1 MNINWNSAWREAV
14 SRMSNISHVGYWNQR
29 ADDYDDFIR
38 TSEFAYG
45 EVMAKV
51 LAQAGMLG
59 PESRVLEI
67 ASGVGA
73 VTLPL
78 ASRCAEVVAI
88 EPAER
93 MADCLEGNARARG
106 LANIEIR
113 RQTLEQA
120 MGGIPENSFDFTLMC
135 HASWQFP
142 EIMEVARFMDAT
154 SRKGACLADTAGLDD
169 QAQGEMYKALGIDA
183 DCTDRCPYLFNL
195 LYAEGCRPNVR
206 MIDYTMRRSVDS
218 ALSMW
223 QLLLGKYRTPTAED
237 LALIN
242 DHVAQRA
249 RNGLYEVP
257 SVMAVMWW
265 GKRPGTM

>member
-1 MNINWNSAWREAV
+1 MNCDWERAWREAV
-14 SRMSNISHVGYWNQR
+14 SRMSSISHVGYWNQR

-38 TSEFAYG
+38 SSEFAYG
-45 EVMAKV
+45 EAMAEV

-78 ASRCAEVVAI
+78 ASRCAGVVAI
-88 EPAER
+88 EPADK
-93 MADCLEGNARARG
+93 MADRLAGNAQARD
-106 LANIEIR
+106 LTNIEIR
-113 RQTLEQA
+113 RQTLEDA

-135 HASWQFP
+135 HAAWQFP
-142 EIMEVARFMDAT
+142 DIMDVVRFMDTA
-154 SRKGACLADTAGLDD
+154 SRTGACLADTAGFDD
-169 QAQGEMYKALGIDA
+169 QAHGEMYKALGIDA
-183 DCTDRCPYLFNL
+183 DCTDRFPYLFNL
-195 LYAEGCRPNVR
+195 LYAGGYRPNVR
-206 MIDYTMRRSVDS
+206 MLAYTMRRSVDS

-223 QLLLGKYRTPTAED
+223 QLLLGKYRTPAAED

-242 DHVAQRA
+242 DHVAR
-249 RNGLYEVP
+249 RSVNGLYEAP

>member
-1 MNINWNSAWREAV
+1 MKVDWESAWREAM
-14 SRMSNISHVGYWNQR
+14 SRMSSISHVGYWNTR
-29 ADDYDDFIR
+29 ANDYDDFIR

-45 EVMAKV
+45 EAMTEV
-51 LAQAGMLG
+51 LLRAGMLE
-59 PESRVLEI
+59 PQSRVLEI

-78 ASRCAEVVAI
+78 AARCAEVVAI
-88 EPAER
+88 EPADQ
-93 MADCLEGNARARG
+93 MADRLAGNARARD

-113 RQTLEQA
+113 RQTLEEA
-120 MGGIPENSFDFTLMC
+120 MGGISENSFDFTLMC

-142 EIMEVARFMDAT
+142 EILDVVRFMDAAS
-154 SRKGACLADTAGLDD
+154 SRGACLADTAGFDD
-169 QAQGEMYKALGIDA
+169 QAHGEMYKALGIEA
-183 DCTDRCPYLFNL
+183 DCTDRFPYLFNL
-195 LYAEGCRPNVR
+195 LYAEGYRPNVW
-206 MIDYTMRRSVDS
+206 MLDYTMRRSVDS

-237 LALIN
+237 LALIQE
-242 DHVAQRA
+242 HVARRA

-265 GKRPGTM
+265 EKRPGSM

>member
-1 MNINWNSAWREAV
+1 MNDDWERVWREVV
-14 SRMSNISHVGYWNQR
+14 SRMSSISHVGYWNQR

-45 EVMAKV
+45 EAMAEV
-51 LAQAGMLG
+51 LAQAGMIG
-59 PESRVLEI
+59 SGSHVLEI

-78 ASRCAEVVAI
+78 ASRCAGVVAV
-88 EPAER
+88 EPADR
-93 MADCLEGNARARG
+93 MADRLADNARARDLG
-106 LANIEIR
+106 NIEIR
-113 RQTLEQA
+113 RQTLEDA
-120 MGGIPENSFDFTLMC
+120 MGGIPANSFDFTLMC

-142 EIMEVARFMDAT
+142 DIMNVVRFMDAA

-169 QAQGEMYKALGIDA
+169 QAHGEMYKALGIEA
-183 DCTDRCPYLFNL
+183 DCTDRFPCLFNL
-195 LYAEGCRPNVR
+195 LYSWGYRPNVR
-206 MIDYTMRRSVDS
+206 MLDYTMRRSVDS

-237 LALIN
+237 LVLIN
-242 DHVAQRA
+242 DHVARRA
-249 RNGLYEVP
+249 RNGLYEAP